1 MKPLSWA
8 TLHSRDMRQ
17 RVNRSVMSQVA
28 ISDIKK
34 NNGEMFQL
42 DGQERTVREHGV

>member
-8 TLHSRDMRQ
+8 TLHSRDTKQ
-17 RVNRSVMSQVA
+17 SVNKSVTPQVA